1 MVSVKEQSGKICFS
15 EPEMFALWK
24 FEVVGQLSDGH
35 WENATPNDHW
45 KFWHDLVP
53 VLLEDSSADSHV
65 ELNAIHQPV
74 LKNAY
79 NIVDLAE
86 VLGDRM
92 VRLGRL
98 ARSAPQL
105 LRYGTFVRDVVCNY
119 EDAVPDNF
127 AVYLT
132 KQKSGKKMLMSTPQ
146 AAVYYATEY
155 NRKDLRKDLRKISKL
170 MKTVP
175 LGR

>member
-1 MVSVKEQSGKICFS
+1 MVTLKEQSGKICFA
-15 EPEMFALWK
+15 EPELFALWK

-35 WENATPNDHW
+35 WENTTPNDHW
-45 KFWHDLVP
+45 KFWHDLLP
-53 VLLEDSSADSHV
+53 VLLEDPCTTSLV
-65 ELNAIHQPV
+65 ELNQQHKPV

-105 LRYGTFVRDVVCNY
+105 LRYGTFVRDVVSNCD
-119 EDAVPDNF
+119 EDVPDNF
-127 AVYLT
+127 AIYLT
-132 KQKSGKKMLMSTPQ
+132 KQKAGKKMLMSTPQ